1 MKQLE
6 HQSECIENPI
16 GELYSTHTAALV
28 SCPGRPRMRTGC
40 VRRRCL
46 QGQINNA
53 LVPHCF
59 WEWKE
64 KKVKADLEEGWWR
77 RDGENT
83 AGTLQLC

>member
-16 GELYSTHTAALV
+16 GESSIAAPV
-28 SCPGRPRMRTGC
+28 SCPGRPQTRTGC

-77 RDGENT
+77 DAENT
-83 AGTLQLC
+83 AGTLQLR